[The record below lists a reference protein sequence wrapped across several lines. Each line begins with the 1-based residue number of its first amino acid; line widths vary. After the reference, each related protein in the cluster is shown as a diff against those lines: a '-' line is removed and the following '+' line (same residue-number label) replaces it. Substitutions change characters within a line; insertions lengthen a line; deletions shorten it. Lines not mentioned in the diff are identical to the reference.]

1 MSVDIIILTIA
12 ILIIL
17 FEKIPLLF
25 NKKSSS
31 KEKRISVILI
41 ILLISSLGL
50 VAYKE
55 FKSDQYSKSSGV
67 IDDDLKPKISNIII
81 NVGPGIDIISGDLK
95 EFKREDSGAP
105 LFDGLDIWIE
115 DDKLKISSTIPDESE
130 QIIAKLEA
138 NEWQVNPNKIFDRN
152 FDNKGIEV
160 IDDKGDVILQADIK
174 GYDKLDFSIPARL
187 IRTFVWD
194 LFASHYL
201 EMVKPRAY
209 NSMGEFVESE
219 QNAAWYTLHIILKVV
234 LKLLS
239 IISPFITEKLY
250 RELYDKGQSIHLTGF
265 PKPLENIDDNYT
277 QNTSLLLDTNRVLW
291 KIKTDNDLSLRD
303 TLVEVWLPESLK
315 PFINDLQTMHS
326 IKNINLGIPSE
337 TKSYEIFEVQG
348 AKLYIQVK

>member
-115 DDKLKISSTIPDESE
+115 DDKLKISSTIRDESE

-174 GYDKLDFSIPARL
+174 GYDKLQDGSEAVVVKFRGVFTHPDGWRFIL
-187 IRTFVWD
+187 GGDDGIR
-194 LFASHYL
+194 
-201 EMVKPRAY
+201 
-209 NSMGEFVESE
+209 NSFM
-219 QNAAWYTLHIILKVV
+219 QT
-234 LKLLS
+234 
-239 IISPFITEKLY
+239 ISPSLNETRIHF
-250 RELYDKGQSIHLTGF
+250 DKIF
-265 PKPLENIDDNYT
+265 KY
-277 QNTSLLLDTNRVLW
+277 
-291 KIKTDNDLSLRD
+291 
-303 TLVEVWLPESLK
+303 
-315 PFINDLQTMHS
+315 
-326 IKNINLGIPSE
+326 PSE
-337 TKSYEIFEVQG
+337 LHPGERI
-348 AKLYIQVK
+348 